1 VEKSMEENMILIS
14 QSEYA
19 RLCRLDGRVGA
30 AKDYVENNI
39 YATTQQV
46 LKILGL
52 EVNNEE
58 E

>member
-1 VEKSMEENMILIS
+1 MILIS